1 MGKGKKNAHAQN
13 NKKNA
18 AKPPPKSAPKSA
30 RYNQSCSHFKLIGE
44 TSVRQ
49 VFESPTFRK
58 AVSGKA
64 LTQREVKEMT
74 RLHPDVDWT
83 SVRDLYLCLC
93 CGRLVRGEVYTEHF
107 TKSHCLAL
115 SFDDQTIEC
124 LKCGDFHP
132 IQPRTLCA
140 ELLGIEELV
149 TPLTVSLPS
158 SSTRRIP
165 REHTRG
171 LVNLGNSCWL
181 NALLQILIRLPV
193 FFDRANG
200 PLSAALADL
209 QTQLTTNGKALE
221 PTNFVVK
228 LNDQFDFL
236 DVEEQQDAYEFL
248 ILFLDALRDE
258 QGGTSAGLTAAD
270 LEVVQSCLSTPL
282 DRLFGFILR
291 NTLTCDGCKAVDLS
305 YVRSAVL
312 SLFVPVGGGAVTLM
326 DCLRLCFSDS
336 STNSK
341 DDRRCEHCHEVTDC
355 LICPS
360 FLPDFM
366 PLILIVHLSRFRVG
380 KNGYVKNNIKV
391 ALPEVMDFQED
402 FGIPVRYQLLGF
414 VSHYGSIDAGHYTS
428 IMRDGDFHF
437 IFDDEEVIPV
447 DYEKARQL
455 QGYLLFYQ
463 KMSPV

>member
-1 MGKGKKNAHAQN
+1 
-13 NKKNA
+13 
-18 AKPPPKSAPKSA
+18 
-30 RYNQSCSHFKLIGE
+30 
-44 TSVRQ
+44 
-49 VFESPTFRK
+49 
-58 AVSGKA
+58 
-64 LTQREVKEMT
+64 
-74 RLHPDVDWT
+74 
-83 SVRDLYLCLC
+83 
-93 CGRLVRGEVYTEHF
+93 LVRGEVYDEHF

-124 LKCGDFHP
+124 LKCGDFHAIMP
-132 IQPRTLCA
+132 GTLCA

-149 TPLTVSLPS
+149 TPLTISLPS
-158 SSTRRIP
+158 ASAKGIP
-165 REHTRG
+165 HEHTRG

-181 NALLQILIRLPV
+181 NSLVQILIRLPV

-209 QTQLTTNGKALE
+209 QVALTTPGKALE
-221 PTNFVVK
+221 PTAFVTK
-228 LNDQFDFL
+228 LIERFDFL
-236 DVEEQQDAYEFL
+236 DVEEQQDAGEFL

-258 QGGTSAGLTAAD
+258 QGGSSAGLTAPD

-282 DRLFGFILR
+282 DRLFGFILQ
-291 NTLTCDGCKAVDLS
+291 NTLTCDGCKVFDLS

-312 SLFVPVGGGAVTLM
+312 SLFVPIGGGAVTLA

-341 DDRRCEHCHEVTDC
+341 DHRRCEHCHEVTDC
-355 LICPS
+355 LLCPS

-366 PLILIVHLSRFRVG
+366 PEVLIIHLSRFRIG

-391 ALPEVMDFQED
+391 GFPDVLDLRAEL
-402 FGIPVRYQLLGF
+402 GIDIDVRYQLLGF

-428 IMRDGDFHF
+428 IMRDGEHHF
-437 IFDDEEVIPV
+437 IFDDKDVVPV

-463 KMSPV
+463 RIPVPVLPA